1 MNAVQEY
8 VESLETLVETQ
19 RATLEQYRKLDEG
32 QRAKIEMRDT
42 LIAAYKEMICR
53 LIEGRVSEETKS
65 KMLSKFRG

>member
-32 QRAKIEMRDT
+32 QRAEIEMSDT

>member
-1 MNAVQEY
+1 MNAIQEY

-32 QRAKIEMRDT
+32 QRAEIEMNDT

>member
-8 VESLETLVETQ
+8 VDSLEELVETQ
-19 RATLEQYRKLDEG
+19 RAALENYRKLDEG
-32 QRAKIEMRDT
+32 QRAEIKLCNM

-65 KMLSKFRG
+65 KMLKKFRG

>member
-19 RATLEQYRKLDEG
+19 RATLEQYRKLDES
-32 QRAKIEMRDT
+32 QRAEIEMSDT

>member
-19 RATLEQYRKLDEG
+19 RAALEQYRKLDKSL
-32 QRAKIEMRDT
+32 RAEIEMCET

>member
-19 RATLEQYRKLDEG
+19 RATLEQYRKLDKS
-32 QRAKIEMRDT
+32 QRAEIEMSDT

>member
-19 RATLEQYRKLDEG
+19 RATLEQYRKLDES
-32 QRAKIEMRDT
+32 QRAEIEMSNT
-42 LIAAYKEMICR
+42 LIAAYKEMICC

>member
-8 VESLETLVETQ
+8 VDCLEKLVETQ
-19 RATLEQYRKLDEG
+19 RAELEQYRKINES
-32 QRAKIEMRDT
+32 QRAEIELGDT
-42 LIAAYKEMICR
+42 VIAACKELICQ